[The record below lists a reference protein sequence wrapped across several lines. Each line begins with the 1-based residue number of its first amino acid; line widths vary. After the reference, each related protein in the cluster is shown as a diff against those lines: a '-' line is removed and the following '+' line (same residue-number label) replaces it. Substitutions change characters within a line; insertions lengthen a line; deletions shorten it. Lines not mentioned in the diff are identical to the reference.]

1 MSFMIFPFYSEAQNQ
16 TITAPLKLT
25 TTDIPFH
32 LGAACFTSITYSDR
46 SKFQGIP
53 SSLND
58 SNSIISTVNFGS
70 RSNIKDSIY
79 ILIGDKNE
87 NERICI
93 IDANNNHNFSDDHQ
107 YSFNTKDITTHSDFQ
122 SVPIHFK
129 YPYEGEYIDRV
140 LYMKPN
146 FYRGGLHFSNPLSN
160 KYFVTL
166 YLTECRIGQFKFK
179 EKSYKIAAVMPT
191 PRPLY
196 DKETSF
202 SIVKNN
208 AAFPPS
214 SYSLKFRKRN
224 KKIYVGSLVFK
235 VDSITPMG
243 DSIYI
248 SYMGKKQTKQVGY
261 LKGFYA
267 PDISAKTINGTKFS
281 LYDCR
286 GKFVLIDFWGTW
298 CNPCIHTIPTLRKIH
313 KKYKD
318 LIMVSIA
325 CEKASLDSLKR
336 ATKKYK
342 MNWHNIYKSD
352 TGVFNIIDKF
362 NIRSFPTT
370 FLINPQGRIIFRSSG
385 SDSKALIKKLKRVSN

>member
-1 MSFMIFPFYSEAQNQ
+1 MIFIVFPFYSEAQNQ
-16 TITAPLKLT
+16 TITASLKPT
-25 TTDIPFH
+25 TTGIPFH

-46 SKFQGIP
+46 SKFKGIP

-58 SNSIISTVNFGS
+58 STSIITTINFGS
-70 RSNIKDSIY
+70 RFQIKDSIY
-79 ILIGDKNE
+79 ILIGDKNK

-93 IDANNNHNFSDDHQ
+93 IDANNNHDFSDDHK
-107 YSFNTKDITTHSDFQ
+107 YSFNTKNITTHSDFQ

-129 YPYEGEYIDRV
+129 YPYKGEYIDRV
-140 LYMKPN
+140 MYMKPN

-166 YLTECRIGQFKFK
+166 YLTECRIGQFNFK
-179 EKSYKIAAVMPT
+179 KKSYKIAAVMPT
-191 PRPLY
+191 PRPFY

-208 AAFPPS
+208 DSFPPS
-214 SYSLKFRKRN
+214 TSSLKFRTRN
-224 KKIYVGSLVFK
+224 KKIYVGNQIFK

-243 DSIYI
+243 DSVYI
-248 SYMGKKQTKQVGY
+248 SYMGKKRTKQVGY

-267 PDISAKTINGTKFS
+267 PNITEETINGNKFN
-281 LYDCR
+281 LHDYI
-286 GKFVLIDFWGTW
+286 GKYTLIDFWGTW
-298 CNPCIHTIPTLRKIH
+298 CKPCIHTIPALRKIH

-325 CEKASLDSLKR
+325 CERVSLDSLKR

-352 TGVFNIIDKF
+352 TGVFNIIDNF
-362 NIRSFPTT
+362 NIHSFPTT
-370 FLINPQGRIIFRSSG
+370 FLLNPQGKIIFRSSG
-385 SDSKALIKKLKRVSN
+385 SDSKALMKKLKQVFD